1 MNPLRKVLY
10 TADAIVEGGR
20 SGHGRTND
28 RRLDVDLDVPTE
40 MGGAGGAGTNPE
52 QLFAVGYA
60 ACFQSTLI
68 GIGAARKI
76 DLTRS
81 RITSRVR
88 IGPIVGGGLGL
99 AVSLDLEPT
108 QLGFSEAA
116 ALMQQ
121 AHRACPYSRATR
133 DNIEVTLTVG
143 GATIGPPDAPTP
155 ASAAAAGH
163 GLVQHLPTELHKG

>member
-76 DLTRS
+76 DLTRC
-81 RITSRVR
+81 RIMSRVR
-88 IGPIVGGGLGL
+88 IGPVVGGGLGL

-108 QLGFSEAA
+108 QLDFP
-116 ALMQQ
+116 
-121 AHRACPYSRATR
+121 RPRR
-133 DNIEVTLTVG
+133 
-143 GATIGPPDAPTP
+143 
-155 ASAAAAGH
+155 
-163 GLVQHLPTELHKG
+163 